1 MEMETVLLQLLK
13 NQVDLLQVPRRK
25 VPFFICYVLTKP
37 AEEISLDDLVDSV
50 LEGNSEAVELYLDN
64 LNKPEEEKNKIREEL
79 VRRFEEK
86 MISRLFT

>member
-1 MEMETVLLQLLK
+1 M
-13 NQVDLLQVPRRK
+13 
-25 VPFFICYVLTKP
+25 LTGP

-79 VRRFEEK
+79 VRRFEEQ
-86 MISRLFT
+86 MINR